1 MGVSNFEYP
10 YGRWNRRVIE
20 RKFNPV
26 LIVYPNTPFAI
37 LVTLS
42 SLVVK
47 RFEVSKRP
55 FIWRKLKQ
63 KQFLPCG
70 PNDRDGEAQFV
81 RLVGADPGKCRISEL
96 NSHEGGSLPDGFR
109 FVNASLNA
117 MR

>member
-1 MGVSNFEYP
+1 MRVSNFEYP
-10 YGRWNRRVIE
+10 YGRWNGTVIE
-20 RKFNPV
+20 RKYNPV

-37 LVTLS
+37 FFTLS

-55 FIWRKLKQ
+55 FIWRMLKQ

-70 PNDRDGEAQFV
+70 LNDRDGEAQFV

-96 NSHEGGSLPDGFR
+96 NSHEDGSMPDGFR
-109 FVNASLNA
+109 YVNASLNA